1 MQNQFYTWIILTCL
15 LYLHQEW
22 TVCEASVGWFVSLTA
37 ETNTLLPPPAL
48 RRLCCCS
55 RRSEVTP
62 PSEDRTGNGSE
73 RISHDLKIQPE
84 FCLQYVDHE
93 LLEKR
98 SIMRKW
104 TLRWKLP
111 KFACGLWLVLL
122 VSRVCVCDGERAASV
137 TDCSKHERHT
147 RNYDYMEGG
156 DVRIRRLYSRTQWFL
171 MIDEYGN
178 INGTQDPN
186 NCYSKSYS
194 HQSRLRVSVAC
205 QELNSWY
212 ITVWRKITLTNVRW
226 CTYEYLKMS
235 KLHGGFNWMYS
246 HFWSQKMC
254 KIVEGLLCDSREC
267 FPTVSSGQS
276 SSGIESRSRGS
287 VTKSDRRKE
296 KQVFAS
302 VFIALVSLRYRT

>member
-1 MQNQFYTWIILTCL
+1 RN
-15 LYLHQEW
+15 
-22 TVCEASVGWFVSLTA
+22 
-37 ETNTLLPPPAL
+37 NTLLPPPAL

-122 VSRVCVCDGERAASV
+122 VSRVCDGELAASV

-186 NCYSKSYS
+186 NCY
-194 HQSRLRVSVAC
+194 
-205 QELNSWY
+205 
-212 ITVWRKITLTNVRW
+212 
-226 CTYEYLKMS
+226 
-235 KLHGGFNWMYS
+235 
-246 HFWSQKMC
+246 
-254 KIVEGLLCDSREC
+254 
-267 FPTVSSGQS
+267 
-276 SSGIESRSRGS
+276 
-287 VTKSDRRKE
+287 
-296 KQVFAS
+296 
-302 VFIALVSLRYRT
+302 